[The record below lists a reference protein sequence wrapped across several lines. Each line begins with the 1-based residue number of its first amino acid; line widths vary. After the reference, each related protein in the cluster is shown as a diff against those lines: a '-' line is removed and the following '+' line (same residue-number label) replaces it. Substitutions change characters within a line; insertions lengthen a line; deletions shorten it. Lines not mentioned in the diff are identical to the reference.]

1 MHKQIKQKINDLK
14 DRVNEAQKNFPNQPE
29 TRMKKNFYHSLSKE
43 VTDVLQKQQSY
54 EDEYKTTVKDKVVRQ
69 VKLIDRDID
78 DEKAQEYVDNPDL
91 AQEMLQRK
99 IYGQASTT
107 LKNTV
112 SDIEDKFRDIKRL

>member
-54 EDEYKTTVKDKVVRQ
+54 ED
-69 VKLIDRDID
+69 
-78 DEKAQEYVDNPDL
+78 
-91 AQEMLQRK
+91 
-99 IYGQASTT
+99 
-107 LKNTV
+107 
-112 SDIEDKFRDIKRL
+112 